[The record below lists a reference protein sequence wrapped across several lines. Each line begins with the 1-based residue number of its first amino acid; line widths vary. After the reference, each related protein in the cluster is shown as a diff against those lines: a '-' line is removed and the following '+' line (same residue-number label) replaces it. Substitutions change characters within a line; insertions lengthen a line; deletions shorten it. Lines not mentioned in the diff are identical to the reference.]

1 MNNSELTKRGQI
13 TIPKR
18 MRDHLGLSAGDTIRF
33 EYADGGT
40 VCMVPLH
47 MPARG
52 KGSKASRFAALR
64 GTRNTG
70 MSTDEIMK
78 LLRGSVDDAV
88 TIDVAMQENGVGY
101 AMPEVHAYVAAKV
114 RGKRVK
120 RPRPV
125 NWRK

>member
-1 MNNSELTKRGQI
+1 MNNSKLSKRGQI

-18 MRDHLGLSAGDTIRF
+18 VRDHLGLSPGDTIRF
-33 EYADGGT
+33 EYEDDGT
-40 VCMVPLH
+40 VRMVPPH
-47 MPARG
+47 MHVQDNS
-52 KGSKASRFAALR
+52 SKASRFAALC

-70 MSTDEIMK
+70 VSTDEIMN

-88 TIDVAMQENGVGY
+88 LVDVAMQENGVGY

-114 RGKRVK
+114 RGKRAR

>member
-1 MNNSELTKRGQI
+1 MNNSKLTQRGQI

-18 MRDHLGLSAGDTIRF
+18 VRDHLGLSPGDTIRF

-40 VCMVPLH
+40 VRMVPPH
-47 MPARG
+47 MPAHG
-52 KGSKASRFAALR
+52 KGGKVDRFAALR

-70 MSTDEIMK
+70 MSMDEIMNV
-78 LLRGSVDDAV
+78 LRGSVDNAVLVDA
-88 TIDVAMQENGVGY
+88 AMQKNGVGY
-101 AMPEVHAYVAAKV
+101 AMPEVHAYVAARV
-114 RGKRVK
+114 RGKRAK

>member
-1 MNNSELTKRGQI
+1 MNHSKLSKRGQV

-18 MRDHLGLSAGDTIRF
+18 VRDHLGLLPGDAIRF

-40 VCMVPLH
+40 VRMVPTH
-47 MPARG
+47 MPAQG
-52 KGSKASRFAALR
+52 KGGKADRFAALR

-70 MSTDEIMK
+70 MSTDEIMN
-78 LLRGSVDDAV
+78 LLRGYVDDAV
-88 TIDVAMQENGVGY
+88 RVDDAMKKSGVGY
-101 AMPEVHAYVAAKV
+101 AMPEVHAYIAAKV
-114 RGKRVK
+114 RGKRAK